1 MPQSDSRATL
11 AYEETQEAFELFR
24 EIPRCLHALLQSQ
37 ASLAALMAATEEAR
51 LRKWIST
58 LPEGSEERRV
68 GQERAKKRGDE
79 YGMEVHVSL
88 GDEPHD
94 LEILAQASRSA
105 AIKAGRD
112 IPALATALKD
122 ECIAFEGKCDA
133 LMRIAESVHARADR
147 LKEGELASVGKAF
160 EVVGL
165 LRMNPFAEM
174 IEEEWAEVA
183 KAQRALKRLAG
194 LLRAPKVT
202 TKRKRKSPAVK
213 QDRALTPK
221 ENLADSTVK
230 KCGGNFAEA
239 ARQIE
244 KSRQTVAE
252 NYKRAEKKLSA
263 QLQRGRSVSAK
274 QQLPEQRP
282 RNAS

>member
-24 EIPRCLHALLQSQ
+24 EIPRCLHALFQSQ

-122 ECIAFEGKCDA
+122 EYIAFKGKCDA

-183 KAQRALKRLAG
+183 KAERALKRLAG

-202 TKRKRKSPAVK
+202 TKRKRKKPAVK
-213 QDRALTPK
+213 QARGLTLNERLTYATFVDCKGDRTAAANRLVVRCQTYVENLKRAL
-221 ENLADSTVK
+221 
-230 KCGGNFAEA
+230 
-239 ARQIE
+239 
-244 KSRQTVAE
+244 
-252 NYKRAEKKLSA
+252 KKLG
-263 QLQRGRSVSAK
+263 LDEPRGRSVSAK

>member
-1 MPQSDSRATL
+1 MPQSDSRATP

-24 EIPRCLHALLQSQ
+24 EIPRCLYALFQSQ

-58 LPEGSEERRV
+58 LPEDSEERRV
-68 GQERAKKRGDE
+68 GQKRADKRYG

-94 LEILAQASRSA
+94 LEIIAQASRSA

-183 KAQRALKRLAG
+183 KAERALKRLAG

-202 TKRKRKSPAVK
+202 TKRKRKKPAVK
-213 QDRALTPK
+213 QARKFSEKECLALTTYEACGK
-221 ENLADSTVK
+221 NMQQAAK
-230 KCGGNFAEA
+230 KIGV
-239 ARQIE
+239 
-244 KSRQTVAE
+244 SRQTFAE
-252 NYKRAEKKLSA
+252 NYKRARKKIA
-263 QLQRGRSVSAK
+263 QNEPRGRSVSAK
-274 QQLPEQRP
+274 QQLPEQLP

>member
-37 ASLAALMAATEEAR
+37 ASLVALMAATEEAR

-58 LPEGSEERRV
+58 LPEDSEERRV
-68 GQERAKKRGDE
+68 GQKRAKKLYG

-105 AIKAGRD
+105 AIEAGRN
-112 IPALATALKD
+112 IPALATELKD
-122 ECIAFEGKCDA
+122 ECSAFKGKCDA

-183 KAQRALKRLAG
+183 KAERALKRLAG

-202 TKRKRKSPAVK
+202 TKRKRKKPAVK
-213 QDRALTPK
+213 QARGLTPN

-239 ARQIE
+239 ARQIG

-252 NYKRAEKKLSA
+252 NYKRADKKLSA
-263 QLQRGRSVSAK
+263 LLQSGRSVSAK